1 MMKKEK
7 VVPYTEKVVPYALEV
22 DHLVKNYGSLK
33 AVAEVSF
40 HIAPGEI
47 FALLGPNGAGKTS
60 IVSILTT
67 LEKKTSGEVRVFGHS
82 VSENKILVRSLLG
95 LVPQEIVNYGYFNLE
110 EILSFYSGFMG
121 IWKNR
126 EQEVFLMK
134 RLRLWEHRYK
144 RLRQLSGGMRRRVL
158 IASALLHRPKL
169 VLMDEPTAGLDVK
182 MRIELWDFIKELKA
196 QGTSILLT
204 THYLE
209 EAEELCDRLGVLD
222 KGHLVYLGPKEAIIE
237 KLTNRIIHLV
247 LLKEPSSPVK
257 HPHLSKQVREHLYFS
272 CPYSTPLRDLLKN
285 LPFSLEDIKDL
296 QIREGTLEEAIL
308 KLVHEQKDQEGQ
320 SQGQGQAFNGGSRLH
335 RYKYKEI

>member
-1 MMKKEK
+1 MKKES
-7 VVPYTEKVVPYALEV
+7 YALEV

-33 AVAEVSF
+33 AVAGVSF
-40 HIAPGEI
+40 NIAPGEV

-67 LEKKTSGEVRVFGHS
+67 LERKTSGEVRVFGHN
-82 VSENKILVRSLLG
+82 VSKNKILVRSLLG

-134 RLRLWEHRYK
+134 RLRLWEHRHK

-209 EAEELCDRLGVLD
+209 EAEELCDRLGVLHR
-222 KGHLVYLGPKEAIIE
+222 GHLVYLGPKEEIIE
-237 KLTNRIIHLV
+237 KLTNRIIHLF
-247 LLKEPSSPVK
+247 LLKKPSSPLK
-257 HPHLSKQVREHLYFS
+257 HPLLSKQEGEHLYFS
-272 CPYSTPLRDLLKN
+272 CSHNTPLQDLLKT

-296 QIREGTLEEAIL
+296 RIREGTLEEAIL
-308 KLVHEQKDQEGQ
+308 KLFREQKDQQ
-320 SQGQGQAFNGGSRLH
+320 S
-335 RYKYKEI
+335 